1 MDLLPLVIFQ
11 CLNGVISGLIF
22 AMVVLGLS
30 LTFGLMN
37 LMNVAHS
44 AFYMLGAMAAA
55 TLATTLG
62 FGFVTSVVGAVIIVT
77 VLGGVL
83 NALVID
89 RLIGREPLIG
99 LLATAGLLLVID
111 GLVLAFFGSAPI
123 AVDDP
128 LGTSI
133 DILGIDYPVYRL
145 VVALI
150 AVAAI
155 AGLFCF
161 LRFTRTGLWMRA
173 VPQSRDLALIAG
185 VSPQRVNRTT
195 MLLGSGLAALA
206 GALITPIAS
215 AQYEMGVAVLGTAFI
230 VVVVGGA
237 RNLIGAVLVSV
248 AVGVVRGLAASF
260 IAPTAAEVLS
270 LLVLL
275 PFLLVCPNG
284 ILGGRHA

>member
-1 MDLLPLVIFQ
+1 MDLWPLVIFQ

-111 GLVLAFFGSAPI
+111 GLVLAFSARRRSPWMIRSARPSTSWVSTIPSI
-123 AVDDP
+123 AWWW
-128 LGTSI
+128 
-133 DILGIDYPVYRL
+133 R
-145 VVALI
+145 
-150 AVAAI
+150 
-155 AGLFCF
+155 
-161 LRFTRTGLWMRA
+161 
-173 VPQSRDLALIAG
+173 
-185 VSPQRVNRTT
+185 
-195 MLLGSGLAALA
+195 
-206 GALITPIAS
+206 
-215 AQYEMGVAVLGTAFI
+215 
-230 VVVVGGA
+230 
-237 RNLIGAVLVSV
+237 
-248 AVGVVRGLAASF
+248 
-260 IAPTAAEVLS
+260 
-270 LLVLL
+270 
-275 PFLLVCPNG
+275 
-284 ILGGRHA
+284 